1 VSFDGFSLKSTAD
14 DPTDAIHQLLL
25 WKDISQLPRNLLL
38 FRLKYVEE
46 FEKISLTDQC
56 RNNILDS
63 VKQANHADYEKSK
76 PRAVRRKLLQINNA
90 TIIAK
95 SKAPL
100 ARVTRGTICVST
112 QCDLCTMVV
121 ATAKLIQDVE
131 ISDVALAFGGK
142 WSHSKIHEG
151 YLPFGNESCCR
162 DAHGLVP
169 VIKPDYRFKKQ
180 KIASIPVPTV
190 STPSPSYQPL
200 SPVMID
206 GECMLAESGSAVDVS
221 KQMLDSDDSTSSSP
235 ERKKMKGK
243 RKVVPVK
250 EKTMATIKEDEFND
264 ASPPLV
270 PGVKTDTPWDQYIDK
285 EDFC

>member
-1 VSFDGFSLKSTAD
+1 
-14 DPTDAIHQLLL
+14 
-25 WKDISQLPRNLLL
+25 
-38 FRLKYVEE
+38 
-46 FEKISLTDQC
+46 
-56 RNNILDS
+56 
-63 VKQANHADYEKSK
+63 
-76 PRAVRRKLLQINNA
+76 
-90 TIIAK
+90 
-95 SKAPL
+95 
-100 ARVTRGTICVST
+100 
-112 QCDLCTMVV
+112 MVV

-221 KQMLDSDDSTSSSP
+221 KQILDSDDSTSSSP

-264 ASPPLV
+264 TSPPLV